1 MCRGSVTFQDS
12 AHTGRSEAPASSIS
26 LESADGS
33 HPDSAFKAHR
43 LTDSTFLIVEFDDVY
58 DEHPFI
64 YAKFVPAAR
73 TILLLDTGCGGK
85 TEDPHKKIT
94 SLREF
99 IERVLVENLGVPGH
113 AGRPSDVHSGGEMR
127 YVVVLTHCHYDHIL
141 GVEQFAHDSPVI
153 ASGYDPEFLS
163 PAVLPEHSLCNTLGI
178 PTPSYTPSLRPHLHL
193 ALWDEKEGMLY
204 VGDTLYEWA
213 PIIFPNEGSIVQ
225 WLDTVDALLELVQAS
240 GKAEKVKVNCG
251 HKTANTPA
259 LEVLQT
265 VRSFM
270 VDVIEEREPVKR
282 RMTKRGEEHIYCA
295 QRGGRYSL
303 VCPERLVKEARD
315 AVRC

>member
-1 MCRGSVTFQDS
+1 M
-12 AHTGRSEAPASSIS
+12 IS
-26 LESADGS
+26 D
-33 HPDSAFKAHR
+33 
-43 LTDSTFLIVEFDDVY
+43 
-58 DEHPFI
+58 
-64 YAKFVPAAR
+64 
-73 TILLLDTGCGGK
+73 CW
-85 TEDPHKKIT
+85 
-94 SLREF
+94 
-99 IERVLVENLGVPGH
+99 GV
-113 AGRPSDVHSGGEMR
+113 V
-127 YVVVLTHCHYDHIL
+127 

-153 ASGYDPEFLS
+153 ASGYDPSFLS
-163 PAVLPEHSLCNTLGI
+163 PADLPEHSLCTSLGI
-178 PTPSYTPSLRPHLHL
+178 PTPSYTPSLRPHLHVILSKEGIPLGATLLHTPGHTPDEL

-225 WLDTVDALLELVQAS
+225 WLDTVDALLELVRAS

-251 HKTANTPA
+251 HKTADTPA

-265 VRSFM
+265 ARSFM
-270 VDVIEEREPVKR
+270 VDIIEEREPVKS